1 MSSLSSTLNK
11 ESKIVRKFEKG
22 KIIEININNLIHN
35 LETIRSCLSEGVK
48 IFPVLKSNA
57 YGHGITTISQH
68 IDDFV
73 DGWCVAN
80 LEEAEK
86 LRENSKK
93 PILIMK
99 GTLSDE
105 EDKEA
110 ISQGFWVVVRDEQD
124 LNSKIKKGVKNLF
137 LKVDTGMGR
146 LGVLPDKL
154 RKILESIKK
163 INGAEQLFKGVMS
176 HFAYSDLQD
185 RDFVNYQFRIFS
197 DFASEFEK
205 ALQKKLLKTLSN
217 SAASLSFKD
226 AHFDFVRP
234 GLAIYGISPFGKDK
248 TFDLRP
254 VLTVKTRVIAVKSI
268 PKNWSV
274 GYSRKFIA
282 KEEVKISILDVGY
295 SSGLPRSWWEKGYVY
310 AGGRKLKIVG
320 LISMDM
326 MAVLIDNVN
335 INVGDEVIILGDI
348 DGITAYDIA
357 SSVGTIP
364 YEILCSLGLRN

>member
-1 MSSLSSTLNK
+1 MSAPASTLNK

-22 KIIEININNLIHN
+22 KIIEINVDNLIHN
-35 LETIRSCLSEGVK
+35 IGVIRSRLSEGVK

-57 YGHGITTISQH
+57 YGHDITTISQH
-68 IDDFV
+68 IEGFV

-86 LRENSKK
+86 LWKISKK

-99 GTLSDE
+99 GTLTDE

-110 ISQGFWVVVRDEQD
+110 VSRGFWVVVRDEQD
-124 LNSKIKKGVKNLF
+124 LNSKIKKGVGNLF

-154 RKILESIKK
+154 KKVLESIKK
-163 INGAEQLFKGVMS
+163 NGAGQLFRGVMS

-185 RDFVNYQFRIFS
+185 RDFVNYQFRVFS

-205 ALQKKLLKTLSN
+205 AMEKRLLRTLSN

-226 AHFDFVRP
+226 AHFDFIRP
-234 GLAIYGISPFGKDK
+234 GIAIYGISPFGKDK
-248 TFDLRP
+248 TFDLKP
-254 VLTVKTRVIAVKSI
+254 VLTVKTKVIAIKSI
-268 PKNWSV
+268 PKDWSV

-282 KEEVKISILDVGY
+282 KEEVKIAILDVGY
-295 SSGLPRSWWEKGYVY
+295 SSGIPRSWWEKGYVY
-310 AGGRKLKIVG
+310 AGVRKLKIVG

-326 MAVLIDNVN
+326 MAVLIDNVDLS
-335 INVGDEVIILGDI
+335 VGDEVIILGDV

-357 SSVGTIP
+357 SSVGSIP
-364 YEILCSLGLRN
+364 YEILCSFGLRS